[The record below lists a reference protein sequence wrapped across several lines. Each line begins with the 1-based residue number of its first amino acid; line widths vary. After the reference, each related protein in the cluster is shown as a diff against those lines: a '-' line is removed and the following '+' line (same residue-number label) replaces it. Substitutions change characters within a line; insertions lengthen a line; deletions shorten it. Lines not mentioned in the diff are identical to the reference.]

1 MDKGKRKQ
9 RSTRGR
15 GKIAADGRSGQ
26 QASQTAIWVRDFQG
40 PQRTKKPPPTYLS
53 RATERE
59 RERERETS
67 FSWLRVV
74 RVEEVSTDLG
84 LPNTFFNMMLMLLP
98 TTAARKRAEFRSSK
112 IQIRAEQLQCFNL
125 QKSCPQDNKRKM
137 MKKKT
142 KKKKKKRRWVGGW
155 VGSNEG
161 NRERDTHTL
170 TMLELLAA
178 QPHKTSAI
186 RAKWQLSWIALSS
199 HTSNLLR
206 LFPNTTT
213 GGAYPGLGVLRVF
226 HLGFW
231 GGGGVGII
239 PSGSWYS
246 NIGKRTTA
254 VPGI

>member
-1 MDKGKRKQ
+1 
-9 RSTRGR
+9 
-15 GKIAADGRSGQ
+15 
-26 QASQTAIWVRDFQG
+26 
-40 PQRTKKPPPTYLS
+40 
-53 RATERE
+53 
-59 RERERETS
+59 
-67 FSWLRVV
+67 
-74 RVEEVSTDLG
+74 
-84 LPNTFFNMMLMLLP
+84 
-98 TTAARKRAEFRSSK
+98 
-112 IQIRAEQLQCFNL
+112 
-125 QKSCPQDNKRKM
+125 M

-142 KKKKKKRRWVGGW
+142 KKKKKRRWVGGW

-231 GGGGVGII
+231 GGGGGWDNTLRFLVFEHWEENNGR
-239 PSGSWYS
+239 SGYL
-246 NIGKRTTA
+246 NRLRTEQPL
-254 VPGI
+254 VRV